1 MEEFMMKTKRL
12 LEPAVTILLLT
23 ILGSSTWAQGTAS
36 RVIGTV
42 KDPNGASVAG
52 ATVTLTN
59 EATKVAF
66 NTETTDSGTYVF
78 DSVQVG
84 VYSVM
89 IEKQGFKK
97 FVSTG
102 NQISVNQPTTVDA
115 ALEVGTVTDV
125 VTVVASGEL
134 VQTSSSGN
142 FGQTVEQRPLEVL
155 PIVGT
160 RGRNPLNFINMQPG
174 VVSGANIG
182 GGVHVHGSRDRAF
195 NFTLDGIDINETS
208 AGGSNFTP
216 LRTNPD
222 MLSEFQVL
230 TSNFTAELG
239 RSSGAQVGLVTRS
252 GSNTFHGTGFE
263 FYRTPRFNAN
273 EFENK
278 QSNLPRGQFVQH
290 IFGGSFGGP
299 IIRNKTF
306 FFTNLQL
313 LRTYQGIGVN
323 NIVYTA
329 SARQG
334 IFRYVA
340 GGRNANSTSS
350 APSVDSSGNPLF
362 PACGGTI
369 TTNCIGSYDIGARD
383 PNGLGLDPTM
393 RSLFGNMPAPNNFLI
408 GDGLNTAGF
417 AFVAPSR
424 ERQYD
429 FAVKVDHTFNER
441 NTIYGRYAQGSQ
453 TTICDNVNGG
463 LQIFLNTPCLVDTFR
478 TPKNLAVN
486 YRWSPTAKITNE
498 FVAGFN
504 RFKFDFATPA
514 DQPTDKFPFSF
525 SLNNSVPFPFSN
537 IPSTQN
543 ARQLT
548 TIQLVDNAS
557 YIHGSHTFKTGINFR
572 FQRHEDNR
580 TSVAGLNSFPEVTF
594 ETGFN
599 TVDVTTFG
607 LTSLTGINTSFDR
620 PFLQGMI
627 NNFLG
632 RVGRVRGALVAQDN
646 TQYAPPGTRYFF
658 DARYNEYDFYFQD
671 TWKFRPN
678 LTVDLGMRW
687 EPKMAPHAGNGN
699 TIFKPNVPIRLGA
712 TPSNAVQWVPGKLFD
727 DDWTNISPAV
737 GLAWD
742 PFRTGKTSIRAN
754 YRIAYDRMATFLFS
768 STIYPT
774 APGQTLGVVNTS
786 FGAAGGRL
794 RQGIPAIAPPAGV
807 TPTQL
812 TQPVPFSTNSIHVID
827 PSLRSPKSYQWG
839 LSFERQ
845 VRWRSVVEVNYIGNR
860 GVGLLGGYDINQV
873 DIFNNGFLSAFN
885 ALRAAML
892 ANPACV
898 PPSFTGCTVPAN
910 TSALINALYST
921 DTRRGGTE
929 TGSQFLV
936 RQFANTVYQGGV
948 ASIALDVTQRV
959 NSGQTLPAFT
969 SATNPATSQPFSP
982 FFFQRFPQFSG
993 ALNVIDTNDIS
1004 HYHALEVILKRRF
1017 TKGLTYQLSYTLAKS
1032 KDTRSFDPS
1041 LSTIRRGAVQSA
1053 SSTPF
1058 DLRNRSLNYAL
1069 SDFDRRHALQ
1079 GYFVYDLPFGKGQRF
1094 GGNSS
1099 PWLDRIIGGW
1109 ELGGIINW
1117 SSGRPFTVYSNVNTV
1132 SNVAPA
1138 SADCNGCSRHMG
1150 RLQSDQN
1157 TGVLYYF
1164 NRSQIGQSFNS
1175 TTLTAGQFSVPA
1187 PGSIGNT
1194 GRNFFIGPPFFELD
1208 MTFGKRIKFNERMNL
1223 EVRMEAQNLT
1233 NHPSFDIPVATI
1245 TSSSFGNIATS
1256 LLSSSRR
1263 MQLAMKFN
1271 F

>member
-1 MEEFMMKTKRL
+1 MKRKKLLHLFLSVVMLLNAAAFGLAQNTTARL
-12 LEPAVTILLLT
+12 T
-23 ILGSSTWAQGTAS
+23 
-36 RVIGTV
+36 GTV
-42 KDPNGASVAG
+42 VDANGAVVPD

-59 EATKVAF
+59 E
-66 NTETTDSGTYVF
+66 ETNVSFTTQTTSSGTYSF
-78 DSVQVG
+78 DAVQVG
-84 VYSVM
+84 SYTVTV
-89 IEKQGFKK
+89 EKQGFKK
-97 FVSTG
+97 FVAT
-102 NQISVNQPTTVDA
+102 NNRVMINQPLTVNVTMQ
-115 ALEVGTVTDV
+115 VGDVNVAVTVTG
-125 VTVVASGEL
+125 TAEL

-142 FGQTVEQRPLEVL
+142 FGQTVEQHSLETL

-160 RGRNPLNFINMQPG
+160 RGRNPLNFINFQPG

-216 LRTNPD
+216 LRPNPD

-239 RSSGAQVGLVTRS
+239 RSSGAQVALVTRS
-252 GSNTFHGTGFE
+252 GTNTFHGTIFE

-278 QSNLPRGQFVQH
+278 QNKLPRGQFVQH

-299 IIRNKTF
+299 IIRNRTF

-323 NIVYTA
+323 NLVYTA
-329 SARQG
+329 TARQG

-340 GGRNANSTSS
+340 GGRNANATSS
-350 APSVDSSGNPLF
+350 APSVDAAGNPLF
-362 PACGGTI
+362 PACGGSV
-369 TTNCIGSYDIGARD
+369 TTNCIGSYNIGTRD

-393 RSLFGNMPAPNNFLI
+393 AGLFQNMPLPNNFLV
-408 GDGLNTAGF
+408 GEGLNTAGF

-429 FAVKVDHTFNER
+429 LALKVDHTFNER
-441 NTIYGRYAQGSQ
+441 NTMYARYAQGSQ
-453 TTICDNVNGG
+453 TTICDNANGG
-463 LQIFLNTPCLVDTFR
+463 LQIFPNTPCLVDTFR

-486 YRWSPTAKITNE
+486 YRWSPTAVMTNE

-504 RFKFDFATPA
+504 RFKFDFATPS
-514 DQPTDKFPFSF
+514 DQPTSSFPFSF
-525 SLNNSVPFPFSN
+525 TLNNSVPFPFSN
-537 IPSTQN
+537 IPGTQN

-548 TIQLVDNAS
+548 TIQFVDNLS
-557 YIHGSHTFKTGINFR
+557 YIRGSHTFKTGINFR
-572 FQRHEDNR
+572 FQRHEDDR

-599 TVDVTTFG
+599 TVDVNTFG
-607 LTSLTGINTSFDR
+607 LNTLSGINTGFDR

-632 RVGRVRGALVAQDN
+632 RVGRVRGALVAQDSS
-646 TQYAPPGTRYFF
+646 QYGPSGTRYFF

-678 LTVDLGMRW
+678 FTIDLGLRW
-687 EPKMAPHAGNGN
+687 EPKMAPHAGSGD
-699 TIFKPNVPIRLGA
+699 TIFKPNQPIRLGA
-712 TPSNAVQWVPGKLFD
+712 TPSNTVQWVPGKLFD
-727 DDWTNISPAV
+727 DDWTNLSPAI
-737 GLAWD
+737 GFAWD
-742 PFRTGKTSIRAN
+742 PFKSGKTSIRAN

-786 FGAAGGRL
+786 FGASGGRL
-794 RQGIPAIAPPAGV
+794 RQGVPAIVAPSGV

-812 TQPVPFSTNSIHVID
+812 TTPAPFSTNSIHVID

-839 LSFERQ
+839 VSFERE
-845 VRWRSVVEVNYIGNR
+845 VGWNSVIEVNYIGNH

-885 ALRAAML
+885 AIRSAFL
-892 ANPACV
+892 ANPNCFPTFSSAN
-898 PPSFTGCTVPAN
+898 CTIPAN
-910 TSALINALYST
+910 TSPLINALYSN
-921 DTRRGGTE
+921 DTRRLSTE
-929 TGSQFLV
+929 TGSQFVV
-936 RQFANTVYQGGV
+936 RQLSSAVAQGGV
-948 ASIALDVTQRV
+948 ATVALDIAQRV
-959 NSGQTLPAFT
+959 NAGQTLPAFT
-969 SATNPATSQPFSP
+969 SAVNPATGQPFSP
-982 FFFQRFPQFSG
+982 FFFQPFPQFSG
-993 ALNVIDTNDIS
+993 GLNVIDTNDYS
-1004 HYHALEVILKRRF
+1004 HYNALEIILKRRF
-1017 TKGLTYQLSYTLAKS
+1017 TKGLSYQLSYTLAKS
-1032 KDTRSFDPS
+1032 QDTRSFDPS

-1058 DLRNRSLNYAL
+1058 DLRNRNLNYAL

-1079 GYFVYDLPFGKGQRF
+1079 GYFVYDLPFGRGQRF
-1094 GGNSS
+1094 GGGAS
-1099 PWLDRIIGGW
+1099 PLLDRIIGGW
-1109 ELGGIINW
+1109 EWGGIINW
-1117 SSGRPFTVYSNVNTV
+1117 SSGRPFTVYSNVLTV
-1132 SNVAPA
+1132 GNVV
-1138 SADCNGCSRHMG
+1138 STTADCTGCSRHMG
-1150 RLQSDQN
+1150 HLQSDPV

-1164 NRSQIGQSFNS
+1164 SRSQIGNGFSS
-1175 TTLTAGQFSVPA
+1175 ATLSAGQFSVPA

-1194 GRNFFIGPPFFELD
+1194 GRNFFIGPAYFQLD
-1208 MTFGKRIKFNERMNL
+1208 MTLGKRFKFTERMNL

-1245 TSSSFGNIATS
+1245 TSGSFGNIATS

-1263 MQLAMKFN
+1263 MQVAVKFN